1 MPPSLRLSLS
11 GKSSEIRAAI
21 DANLPWLRTCFGDEL
36 GDLVQLRFE
45 HSLAALAAHHLL
57 GDRCRTTLPPQS
69 LEILERLLERIE
81 FPPGA
86 IPAVSLRQIS
96 LAGSARQWS
105 ADWLDSPAALHF
117 AGMSG
122 PVVALNVSLVD
133 GAAKNSELR
142 EVALLRKADVPALLR
157 IMERAFT
164 GEGAF
169 TGSRKMTV
177 IAGEDVYIQPLQWE
191 DLVLDDTVVRLI
203 KDDFLLFLKREAWYK
218 QHRLP
223 FRRGYLLHGPPGNG
237 KSSVIRAMLSEPGI
251 SGFTLDPFFAA
262 LDDSFLAKMFAQ
274 AAQATPA
281 IVVLED
287 LDRFY
292 PLSEKEPEAQIS
304 MQQLLNHLDGVG
316 SQNGIVVVATANKP
330 AILDPAILRRPGRF
344 DRVVGFQ
351 NPSTE
356 LRERYLRQM
365 HPALEAEDLTECAR
379 ITDGLSFAQLREVY
393 ILAGQLALEEDGPID
408 AARLTRAAYTLSE
421 TMTEADHKWKAQAGF
436 R

>member
-1 MPPSLRLSLS
+1 MPSLRLSLN

-86 IPAVSLRQIS
+86 IPAISLRQIS

-133 GAAKNSELR
+133 GMGRNSEWR

-157 IMERAFT
+157 IMEEAFT
-164 GEGAF
+164 GN
-169 TGSRKMTV
+169 RKMTV
-177 IAGEDVYIQPLQWE
+177 IAGEDIDIQPLRWD
-191 DLVLDDTVVRLI
+191 DLVLEETIVRLI
-203 KDDFLLFLKREAWYK
+203 KDDFLLFLQREAWYK

-251 SGFTLDPFFAA
+251 SGFTIDPFFTAV
-262 LDDSFLAKMFAQ
+262 DDNILAMLFAE

-281 IVVLED
+281 LIVIED
-287 LDRFY
+287 LDRCY
-292 PLSEKEPEAQIS
+292 PLNSEKHAEAKIS
-304 MQQLLNHLDGVG
+304 LQQLLNHLDGVG
-316 SQNGIVVVATANKP
+316 SQNGIVVVATANNP

-365 HPALEAEDLTECAR
+365 HPALAAEDLTACAR
-379 ITDGLSFAQLREVY
+379 ATDGLSFAQLREVY

-408 AARLTRAAYTLSE
+408 AARLTRAAYTLGE
-421 TMTEADHKWKAQAGF
+421 TMTDADHKWKVQAGF